1 MGTSFTTRSSQ
12 APTKAA
18 SKPLPRPRGKLFNLG
33 LEGVWGATAFSSRG
47 PLEGKNQPRGLKYI
61 NWIQA
66 RLDLQLLLAKV
77 CDRCCFPVLNAII
90 LETLESQVQLG
101 INGATT
107 EKTYPTCQ
115 KDDAGS
121 KIILAIST
129 NRMCVG
135 YVKFAFG
142 WVIAPRDEVS
152 EWGHGPSFEGAVNKA
167 ILWPRPDGSAGTQVV
182 PVLSC
187 KAYL

>member
-1 MGTSFTTRSSQ
+1 M
-12 APTKAA
+12 
-18 SKPLPRPRGKLFNLG
+18 
-33 LEGVWGATAFSSRG
+33 
-47 PLEGKNQPRGLKYI
+47 
-61 NWIQA
+61 
-66 RLDLQLLLAKV
+66 
-77 CDRCCFPVLNAII
+77 LNAII

-187 KAYL
+187 KAYLQAGNNLIKHLLFGLGPRNKQIQLSCIYMVDHGGIVTLGMFFQWESDGNNIILLRVT